1 MKQIIAIVEDDA
13 NQRQHYAEAL
23 RSADYEVIE
32 YVDRQSAI
40 DGFEAF
46 MPDLAILDIMLG
58 EEVGGG
64 FEVCRYLKQKDATV
78 SDYFSDQP
86 R

>member
-1 MKQIIAIVEDDA
+1 MNEVIAIVEDDI

-23 RSADYEVIE
+23 RNADYEVIE
-32 YVDRQSAI
+32 YADKRAAI
-40 DGFEAF
+40 DGFEKS

-64 FEVCRYLKQKDATV
+64 
-78 SDYFSDQP
+78 
-86 R
+86 